1 MRKSRVTLSSPQ
13 RSLGHDVPHA
23 LQRQLLDAGIGVL
36 RAHHIQLELL
46 LERLVLLRLQ
56 RHQKSEPSA
65 VRATK
70 RRIGWGMGGRVV
82 GQLTKSSSFLTSFF
96 FPFPLACCCDG
107 GGAGSDG
114 EAALVSSRGGMAAR

>member
-65 VRATK
+65 VRETK
-70 RRIGWGMGGRVV
+70 RRIG
-82 GQLTKSSSFLTSFF
+82 
-96 FPFPLACCCDG
+96 
-107 GGAGSDG
+107 
-114 EAALVSSRGGMAAR
+114 